1 MASPYYSALGR
12 VRDNLGD
19 APEAADG
26 NPVEL
31 HAHVARGDILLH
43 RVTG

>member
-1 MASPYYSALGR
+1 MASPYYSTLGR

-26 NPVEL
+26 NPV
-31 HAHVARGDILLH
+31 AQGDILLH